1 MNLRELVNCIA
12 LRDTIVC
19 PTADGCLIGVPYSL
33 ALMPDGDY
41 FVEYTLP
48 DASEGCVTF
57 TPGFAQ
63 DDPQDVRLT
72 PR

>member
-12 LRDTIVC
+12 LRDTMVC
-19 PTADGCLIGVPYSL
+19 PTPDGCLIGVPHSL
-33 ALMPDGDY
+33 ALMVNGDWH
-41 FVEYTLP
+41 VEYTLP
-48 DASEGCVTF
+48 NGTPGCTTF

>member
-1 MNLRELVNCIA
+1 MTLRELVDAMVNRHA
-12 LRDTIVC
+12 IVC
-19 PTADGCLIGVPYSL
+19 PTPNGSPIGVPHML
-33 ALMPDGDY
+33 GLMPDGDWH
-41 FVEYTLP
+41 VEYTLP
-48 DASEGCVTF
+48 CGTPGWTTL